1 VFPKICELFLV
12 SNYIIGEGDVRG
24 VCGRM
29 MGRVGECLNIIE
41 PFEPLPTCQFVETT
55 VQYFNLEKNS
65 MISESFKVVV
75 VGGDE

>member
-1 VFPKICELFLV
+1 
-12 SNYIIGEGDVRG
+12 
-24 VCGRM
+24 M